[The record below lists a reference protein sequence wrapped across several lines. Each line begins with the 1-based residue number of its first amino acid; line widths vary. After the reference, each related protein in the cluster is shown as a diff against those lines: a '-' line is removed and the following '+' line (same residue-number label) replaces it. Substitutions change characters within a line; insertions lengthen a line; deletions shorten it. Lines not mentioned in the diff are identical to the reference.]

1 MKLSFFFKFK
11 GKVDAWREKENDDG
25 WNDEAESWGEQKT
38 KQTTQTKSDWN
49 KTLEWEED
57 QPGKYNQLKQP
68 NQKL

>member
-1 MKLSFFFKFK
+1 MKILKFK

-25 WNDEAESWGEQKT
+25 WNDEAESWGEKT

-57 QPGKYNQLKQP
+57 QPGKYTLNFYK
-68 NQKL
+68 